1 MDKKIVLSGIRPT
14 GQLHL
19 GNYLGALSN
28 FVKMQNE
35 GKYDA
40 QDLKD
45 FEKYIAHK
53 LGKLERR
60 LDQDELRKIFLGIY
74 AGPVDAKKGL

>member
-1 MDKKIVLSGIRPT
+1 MDNKKIVLSGIRPT

-35 GKYDA
+35 GNYDSYY
-40 QDLKD
+40 
-45 FEKYIAHK
+45 FIAYLHARTTIPDPK
-53 LGKLERR
+53 
-60 LDQDELRKIFLGIY
+60 
-74 AGPVDAKKGL
+74 